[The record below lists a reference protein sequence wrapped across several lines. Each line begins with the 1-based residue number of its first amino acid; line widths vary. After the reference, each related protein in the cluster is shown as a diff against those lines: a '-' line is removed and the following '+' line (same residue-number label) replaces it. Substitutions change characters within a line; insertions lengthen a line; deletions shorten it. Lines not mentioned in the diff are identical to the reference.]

1 LHYSATRQA
10 IPLLFTKY
18 IHIMHKTKLLLTI
31 ALNENEKVDMVHT
44 IVSRVDQDEEQEEKE
59 EE

>member
-1 LHYSATRQA
+1 
-10 IPLLFTKY
+10 
-18 IHIMHKTKLLLTI
+18 MHKTKLLLTI